1 MKNRTFSAGI
11 HVAVSLGILS
21 GCKGPGLSWE
31 VAALNW
37 GGLPV
42 QQAPHASAAL
52 ALTLYGDSW
61 TLVTDARPVTL
72 NSGDQIIRF
81 PGVPAQTDDR
91 NAYLQVPARVD
102 ARRFRYDLK
111 TRDKLLDQYHGST
124 VEIIPKDATGSVLQ
138 ATLLMTDS
146 GPVYK
151 IGDKIYP
158 EPPGKVALPDRPD
171 LATDPTMEWI
181 ASLASG
187 WSGIATASYVAN
199 QLGWQSEYTL
209 VTDRL
214 QTRGDWTHWAAIT
227 NRSGAA
233 FKDAQVTLVAGDV
246 TRKERPI
253 PLPMMAGGARA
264 YADTAQSVDAEAY
277 AARYQYVLPEPLT
290 LSRNAEERLKLGDRS
305 GVSIKRVFRVDGYVA
320 YYRITEPELPHKARL
335 RLVLKNTASSGLG
348 LPLPR
353 GKVAVYTPNAQ
364 GTLAIAGEPRIPD
377 TPKEQDLILDLGEA
391 FDVTAKRVQTEYRV
405 TDQGQE
411 IAYRITLRN
420 QQDAPVTVE
429 LIEQLSGD
437 WTITSSSIPFE
448 KLSTTQAKF
457 TPTVPAGGEVVVTY
471 QVSVKKE
478 KPQ

>member
-1 MKNRTFSAGI
+1 MKNRTFGAAIG
-11 HVAVSLGILS
+11 VAASLSILS
-21 GCKGPGLSWE
+21 GCKGPGLPWE
-31 VAALNW
+31 VTALNW

-61 TLVTDARPVTL
+61 TLVTDARPTTL
-72 NSGDQIIRF
+72 NAGDQIIRF
-81 PGVPAQTDDR
+81 PGVPAQTDGR

-111 TRDKLLDQYHGST
+111 TRDKLLDQYHGSI
-124 VEIIPKDATGSVLQ
+124 VEIVPKDATGSMQ

-151 IGDKIYP
+151 IGDKIYTD
-158 EPPGKVALPDRPD
+158 PPGKVALPDRPD
-171 LATDPTMEWI
+171 LATDPTMEWL
-181 ASLASG
+181 ASLSNA
-187 WSGIATASYVAN
+187 WSGVATASYVAD

-233 FKDAQVTLVAGDV
+233 YKDARVTLVAGDV
-246 TRKERPI
+246 TRKEY

-264 YADTAQSVDAEAY
+264 YADTAQSVVAEPY
-277 AARYQYVLPEPLT
+277 ASRYQYVLPEPLT
-290 LSRNAEERLKLGDRS
+290 LARGAEERLKLGERG
-305 GVSIKRVFRVDGYVA
+305 GVSLTRVYRVESHVA
-320 YYRITEPELPHKARL
+320 FYRISEPELPQKARL
-335 RLVLKNTASSGLG
+335 RLIIKNTAASGLG
-348 LPLPR
+348 LPIPR
-353 GKVAVYTPNAQ
+353 GKVAVYTPDTQ
-364 GTLAIAGEPRIPD
+364 GRLAIAGEPRIPD

-391 FDVTAKRVQTEYRV
+391 FDVTAKRVQTDYRV
-405 TDQGQE
+405 TDDGQE
-411 IAYRITLRN
+411 VAYRITLRN
-420 QQDAPVTVE
+420 QQDAPVTLE
-429 LIEQLSGD
+429 LIEQMSGD

-457 TPTVPAGGEVVVTY
+457 TPTVPAGGEMVVTY
-471 QVSVKKE
+471 QAKIKKE
-478 KPQ
+478 RPQ